1 MIEIDEEIVLGCT
14 KCLSKDNG
22 AIGMMTLLST
32 LSNSKLFQWLV
43 ILL

>member
-22 AIGMMTLLST
+22 AIGMMTLSST
-32 LSNSKLFQWLV
+32 LSLSLIVNYSNGL
-43 ILL
+43 